1 MWLPAMKRVEDIK
14 LDSQI
19 SNTKETTTQDL
30 QDLINEINSKIR
42 ESKDEWTTAKLQA
55 IKDKFSS
62 GIESINSEA
71 EKNRII
77 EETKT
82 ALEGLKFDISAP
94 IPTIPPL
101 MPEITPPPLMPNTE
115 LNTIPG
121 NKIKDI

>member
-1 MWLPAMKRVEDIK
+1 MWLAPMKRVEDIK

-101 MPEITPPPLMPNTE
+101 MPEITPPPPMPNTG
-115 LNTIPG
+115 LNTTPG
-121 NKIKDI
+121 NKN